1 MHRDLKP
8 SNVLLTSRGQ
18 LKVGDFGV
26 AKVMAGTTGLH
37 NITCVGSPAYM
48 APEVVNG
55 ERYGRPCD
63 VWSLGVVLYELCSL
77 RKPFNGRSLGE
88 MALRILSGQY
98 SPLTAEQK
106 PPICPALVGLAQ
118 PIMDR
123 MLQMDTDDRADMAE
137 VMRSPAVAA
146 HANSRRCCRACL
158 AALLREEKGDCSEE
172 SDNQDEVPAP
182 AMPAR
187 EPPPSRKSFTPSTKS
202 SGRFSAGLGG
212 STSLSSRSSGI
223 AASLPKTPSRT
234 EDLTKLPVRELK
246 RRLQALGVQVPPGIS
261 EKPELVYALREAM
274 AAASKEE
281 IPDMPPAPP
290 KLRAHQLGDTERALG
305 LPPSHRLLELPVS
318 ELKWHLRMAGV
329 DLSPA
334 VKEKTEL
341 VEAVRSAFRY
351 NQHKPSRGPSLEE
364 VEELPEAAHSAFRC
378 SQQESG
384 RRPSL
389 EEVEEP
395 PEDAPPPPPG
405 DPGSPEAPPEDAAS
419 PTGQQ
424 QPSSALR
431 DVLASALEDASPPSG
446 RRQPSRPRPAPP
458 GMARNSRTG
467 NLEEAAAEE
476 DARPE
481 LGLQQQRAAGREPA
495 GMMRGALSG
504 ALEDALHASSRR
516 RCLSGGWN
524 SAPLWGALAGGSE
537 QEGGSSGSSSWPRW
551 GPHGLLPA
559 EPVLGPDALELLRDS
574 PHPSA
579 GRPRPPPLG
588 VFEIP
593 LERAPGPPCSQ
604 GDISPRPPPLP
615 PAGLNPSLEVP
626 LMFGE
631 QVALPSASCPG
642 DSLTTAS
649 TAPSSDPGPAAAEVG
664 LAAEHAVWSQPWKE
678 DHNAARCAA
687 IEGPDGQGP
696 QQRMTPHSHSM
707 LEPLDLQL
715 AAELAVRAESAGSST
730 ANSTGRSSGCLSRSH
745 WANGGTPPQQQQQQ
759 QQQQQRSHGS
769 GIQQPAG
776 LAPLSPVSAS
786 SMRSTG
792 AEEPT
797 GRGGAPPW
805 DASPDRAPTPPETL
819 AEDLKRLLVEEV
831 APDFEVVVQDE
842 VIPAHRFVLV
852 ARSRYFAS
860 CILTSGMVESQAGRL
875 VIPSTSA
882 MTADAFR
889 AFLRFLYAGDDILH
903 ILAPHPAMYLVDASS
918 FYGLTNLR
926 LKHFCELCVK
936 DSFNEAHVLELFE
949 ASSRLNVEAVRGMA
963 LEFIVAHFQSV
974 CRQPALELLDKPLLV
989 EIMKGIA
996 DRLPQP
1002 LTPASPRAPPSSG

>member
-1 MHRDLKP
+1 MQAYEELRHLGRGAFGEVVLVRRCLDGRLCALKWLSVSSEAGLPGDHAREVDALKKLHHPGVLRYFGSITSEEDGGRLGILTEYADAGDLQMVLRRRTDAGRPLETLATLAIFTQLASAVQHLHNHNVMHRDLKP

-759 QQQQQRSHGS
+759 QQRPTSKSGSILAAVGGRMLPSGHSRSSPTLGRQTTPGS
-769 GIQQPAG
+769 GTSSCGLGTGSPAIATNAWHTAGAPTVPAG
-776 LAPLSPVSAS
+776 
-786 SMRSTG
+786 
-792 AEEPT
+792 
-797 GRGGAPPW
+797 GGAQGLSWLAGWRSRSPLMAVNGVRELFKEVARPA
-805 DASPDRAPTPPETL
+805 DAAARAPVL
-819 AEDLKRLLVEEV
+819 AGTC
-831 APDFEVVVQDE
+831 
-842 VIPAHRFVLV
+842 
-852 ARSRYFAS
+852 SR
-860 CILTSGMVESQAGRL
+860 
-875 VIPSTSA
+875 
-882 MTADAFR
+882 
-889 AFLRFLYAGDDILH
+889 
-903 ILAPHPAMYLVDASS
+903 
-918 FYGLTNLR
+918 
-926 LKHFCELCVK
+926 
-936 DSFNEAHVLELFE
+936 
-949 ASSRLNVEAVRGMA
+949 
-963 LEFIVAHFQSV
+963 
-974 CRQPALELLDKPLLV
+974 
-989 EIMKGIA
+989 
-996 DRLPQP
+996 
-1002 LTPASPRAPPSSG
+1002 